1 MEITLKNCNNIKE
14 GKITVIEK
22 AVNIKYGFNGTGK
35 STIAKAL
42 KYQFDGK
49 SLDFFKPY
57 TSKNEEA
64 SMVQINPPVSY
75 RIALFNEEYI
85 DSFVFKSNELITN
98 SFEIFVKDKDYEN
111 NLKAIEALIKD
122 IRAEFNDNEKLIQL
136 ISVLQEFLESFGKA
150 TSKIAASG
158 PLAKGLGNGNQVENI
173 PKELAGYAPF
183 IQQKE
188 NVKYIGWQANGVDY
202 LNVADAC
209 PFCAQHLDE
218 DGTVSKATV
227 RKVSEKYNS
236 NNIKHL
242 NTVLDIFEKLS
253 EYFADTTKSIIM
265 SFCKRSDKID
275 SQNTNYLL
283 GIRQEAI
290 NLLESLRKISAL
302 GFHQLKDVDNI
313 MDTLSSLQI
322 KLELLAHFNG
332 SALTSSII
340 QEINQKLN
348 LLIENANRLKG
359 IVNIQKAKIR
369 ETIQEHENEING
381 FLSNAGFKYSVRIKG
396 EDQEKILLYPL
407 DGTEN
412 VENVIDHLSYGEKN
426 SLALVLFAF
435 QAEHENAD
443 FIILDD
449 PISSFDGNKKFAI
462 IHLLFMKNGRRKC
475 KFSNK
480 TILFLT
486 HDFGSVIDMQ
496 YSIRRALSCDV
507 QSAYLYCNDKGFLT
521 ETLIQQDS
529 IISCIEAT
537 RKIFNCND
545 YHIACRLSALRRN
558 TELVEGKNR
567 RWHYLSSI
575 LHNEEPGILFENNLR
590 KPFSS
595 IEISEIEC
603 DISAFITDY
612 THSRTIALFQDKEG
626 LISAYNSSNNAYEKL
641 QLFRVVQGNKGTEN
655 SIVNKFINE
664 TFHVENDYLFQLDP
678 CVFELVPEYILA
690 ECNQAIMVDSCKV

>member
-173 PKELAGYAPF
+173 PKELAGYDPF

-202 LNVADAC
+202 LNVADAW

-290 NLLESLRKISAL
+290 N
-302 GFHQLKDVDNI
+302 
-313 MDTLSSLQI
+313 
-322 KLELLAHFNG
+322 
-332 SALTSSII
+332 
-340 QEINQKLN
+340 
-348 LLIENANRLKG
+348 
-359 IVNIQKAKIR
+359 
-369 ETIQEHENEING
+369 
-381 FLSNAGFKYSVRIKG
+381 
-396 EDQEKILLYPL
+396 
-407 DGTEN
+407 
-412 VENVIDHLSYGEKN
+412 
-426 SLALVLFAF
+426 
-435 QAEHENAD
+435 
-443 FIILDD
+443 
-449 PISSFDGNKKFAI
+449 
-462 IHLLFMKNGRRKC
+462 
-475 KFSNK
+475 
-480 TILFLT
+480 
-486 HDFGSVIDMQ
+486 
-496 YSIRRALSCDV
+496 
-507 QSAYLYCNDKGFLT
+507 
-521 ETLIQQDS
+521 
-529 IISCIEAT
+529 
-537 RKIFNCND
+537 
-545 YHIACRLSALRRN
+545 
-558 TELVEGKNR
+558 
-567 RWHYLSSI
+567 YLS
-575 LHNEEPGILFENNLR
+575 R
-590 KPFSS
+590 
-595 IEISEIEC
+595 
-603 DISAFITDY
+603 
-612 THSRTIALFQDKEG
+612 
-626 LISAYNSSNNAYEKL
+626 
-641 QLFRVVQGNKGTEN
+641 
-655 SIVNKFINE
+655 
-664 TFHVENDYLFQLDP
+664 
-678 CVFELVPEYILA
+678 
-690 ECNQAIMVDSCKV
+690 

>member
-14 GKITVIEK
+14 GKISVIEK

-42 KYQFDGK
+42 QYHFDGK
-49 SLDFFKPY
+49 PLDFFKPY
-57 TSKNEEA
+57 TSKNEED
-64 SMVQINPPVSY
+64 STVQIDPPVSY
-75 RIALFNEEYI
+75 RLALFNEEYI
-85 DSFVFKSNELITN
+85 NSFVFKSNELVAN
-98 SFEIFVKDKDYEN
+98 SFEIFVKDKDYEK
-111 NLKAIEALIKD
+111 NLKAIETLTKD
-122 IRAEFNDNEKLIQL
+122 ILAEFTENKKLILL

-150 TSKIAASG
+150 ASKIAASG

-173 PKELAGYAPF
+173 PAELAGYAPF

-202 LNVADAC
+202 LNIADAC

-218 DGTVSKATV
+218 DGMVSKVTV

-253 EYFADTTKSIIM
+253 EYFSDATKSQIM

-275 SQNTNYLL
+275 SQTTNYLL
-283 GIRQEAI
+283 VVRQEAV
-290 NLLESLRKISAL
+290 NLFDSLSKIRAL

-322 KLELLAHFNG
+322 KLELLTHFNG

-340 QEINQKLN
+340 QEINQKLT
-348 LLIENANRLKG
+348 LLVDDANRLKG

-369 ETIQEHENEING
+369 ETIQKHEDEING

-396 EDQEKILLYPL
+396 EDQEKILLYPH

-412 VENVIDHLSYGEKN
+412 VENVINHLSYGEKN

-462 IHLLFMKNGRRKC
+462 IHLLFMKEKRRVC
-475 KFSNK
+475 KFTGK
-480 TILFLT
+480 TVLLLT

-496 YSIRRALSCDV
+496 YSIHRLLSCDI
-507 QSAYLYCNDKGFLT
+507 QSTYLKCNDIGVLT
-521 ETLIQQDS
+521 ETIIQRDN
-529 IISCIEAT
+529 IISCIEST
-537 RKIFNCND
+537 RKIFNCED

-575 LHNEEPGILFENNLR
+575 LHNEEPSIMLENGLR
-590 KPFSS
+590 QPFSS
-595 IEISEIEC
+595 IEISEMEH

-612 THSRTIALFQDKEG
+612 SHARTIALFQDKEG

-655 SIVNKFINE
+655 YIVNKFINE

-678 CVFELVPEYILA
+678 LLFELVPDYIIA
-690 ECNQAIMVDSCKV
+690 ECNNAIMIDS